1 MGHLEDLHQYQKT
14 KTGGEFRSS
23 TAGVLLQIIEELENM
38 DLSVR
43 EIETVLR
50 YGGLLPVAMKDETR
64 LL

>member
-1 MGHLEDLHQYQKT
+1 MGHLEELHQYHKT
-14 KTGGEFRSS
+14 KTRGEFRNS

-38 DLSVR
+38 DLPVR

-50 YGGLLPVAMKDETR
+50 YCGRLPGAMKDETR